1 MALRSGVIT
10 GHRAHLWA
18 GAGIVAGSDPDRE
31 LAETEVKL
39 RAMLGALGITD
50 AEASSR

>member
-1 MALRSGVIT
+1 MVA

-50 AEASSR
+50 TSSEGPTR